1 MMMNPEETGENTGK
15 KKKKKKGNH
24 FRLKKLSI
32 VTPHSLTRVVAA
44 IS

>member
-15 KKKKKKGNH
+15 KKEKKGNH

-32 VTPHSLTRVVAA
+32 VTPHSLTGVVAA